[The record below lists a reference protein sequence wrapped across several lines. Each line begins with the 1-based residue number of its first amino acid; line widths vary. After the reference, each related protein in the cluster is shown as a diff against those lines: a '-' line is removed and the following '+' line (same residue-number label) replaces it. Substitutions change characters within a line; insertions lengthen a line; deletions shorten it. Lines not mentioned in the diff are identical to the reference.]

1 MDSKGELNMK
11 SSGMYKVKSTR
22 NFKAF
27 TLIELVLVIAI
38 LGILAVVALP
48 TIFGET
54 LSSARAN
61 TAAMTAASVS
71 AGLATYVSNE
81 IAQGKPKTYPA
92 TLDSAA
98 SGSAA
103 SPTNVL
109 FSTVLEQ
116 GVTSNW
122 NKVSDTC
129 YTYDANGSGTSN
141 AGDQYYSY
149 TPATGKF
156 DPVATCT

>member
-1 MDSKGELNMK
+1 MK
-11 SSGMYKVKSTR
+11 SKRVRG
-22 NFKAF
+22 F

-48 TIFGET
+48 TIFGQT
-54 LSSARAN
+54 LTAARAN

-71 AGLATYVSNE
+71 AGLATYVGNE
-81 IAQGKPKTYPA
+81 IAQGRPKSYPA
-92 TLDSAA
+92 TLDSVAN
-98 SGSAA
+98 GSAA

-109 FSTVLEQ
+109 FSAVLEQ

-122 NKVSDTC
+122 NKVSNTC
-129 YTYDANGSGTSN
+129 YTYDANGSGASD